1 MFRPLA
7 PTNWI
12 CGIYCGEVVERTI
25 PSPLL
30 LLKPKEERLGTRLL
44 AGLSKWRTVRKM
56 LIRASLTAVAPKF
69 LVLLMTNCWAREGL
83 TVAKPGTLGPLP
95 GIAFATLALSK
106 W

>member
-1 MFRPLA
+1 MFKPLA
-7 PTNWI
+7 PTNWT
-12 CGIYCGEVVERTI
+12 CGTYCGDVVEGII

-30 LLKPKEERLGTRLL
+30 LSKPREERLAKLA
-44 AGLSKWRTVRKM
+44 AGLSKWRTVRKT

-69 LVLLMTNCWAREGL
+69 LVLLMTNCWARDGL
-83 TVAKPGTLGPLP
+83 TVAKPGTLGPFA